1 MFFRLVCYTAV
12 FSVAALRDDTKN
24 GCVAD
29 EVPPPECTS
38 LYFVI
43 KPFVHNYVLSSF
55 VSIATRL
62 YFDFPY
68 KLVHLV
74 VFVF

>member
-1 MFFRLVCYTAV
+1 MNSGRGEWLGAILCMRSAPKMHKLVTY
-12 FSVAALRDDTKN
+12 L
-24 GCVAD
+24 
-29 EVPPPECTS
+29 
-38 LYFVI
+38 VI
-43 KPFVHNYVLSSF
+43 KRFVHNYVLSSF